1 MTLLSI
7 LPWLLLAALLPAVVR
22 ALRGHPFSVL
32 WAMLS
37 LIAVPTVVG
46 WFALLGAAIFEP
58 KPKT

>member
-22 ALRGHPFSVL
+22 ALRGHPFSVF
-32 WAMLS
+32 WAVLS
-37 LIAVPTVVG
+37 LVAAPTVIG
-46 WFALLGAAIFEP
+46 WLALLGAALFEP